1 MASKS
6 DNKALLALIA
16 VILLGILGLLIY
28 TNFIEKTPE
37 EKIADSVSETL
48 DNIGNAVSKKTND

>member
-1 MASKS
+1 MATSPT

-16 VILLGILGLLIY
+16 VILLAILGLMIY
-28 TNFIEKTPE
+28 QATKKTPE

-48 DNIGNAVSKKTND
+48 DDIGNAVSKKTND

>member
-6 DNKALLALIA
+6 DNKALLAFIA